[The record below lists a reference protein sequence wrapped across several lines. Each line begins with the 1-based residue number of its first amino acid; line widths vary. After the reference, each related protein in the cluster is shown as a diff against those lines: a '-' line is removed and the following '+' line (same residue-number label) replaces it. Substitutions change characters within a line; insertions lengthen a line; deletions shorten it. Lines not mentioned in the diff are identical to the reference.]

1 MDRILFA
8 EDDKRLR
15 ETFCDYFTAK
25 GFSVTL
31 AENGEKAAA
40 IAAEEAF
47 DLIVLDVMMPVM
59 NGLEACR
66 ELRRFCDTP
75 VLFLSALGEETDL
88 LRGYGAGADDYVVK
102 PYSLPVLAEKCRA
115 IILRTRGAGPN
126 GLLTAAEIT
135 LSPEKMTVTVN
146 GESVPLTTKE
156 CRLLTC
162 FMQNK
167 NIVLSRER
175 LLSAVWGFGYEGE
188 TRVVDAQVKLLRK
201 KLGDAA
207 GALQTVVGAGYV
219 FREAENK

>member
-8 EDDKRLR
+8 EDDKRLQ
-15 ETFCDYFTAK
+15 ETFCDYFTAR
-25 GFSVTL
+25 GFCVTL
-31 AENGEKAAA
+31 AENGEHAVE

-47 DLIVLDVMMPVM
+47 DLIILDVMMPVM

-66 ELRRFCDTP
+66 ALRRFTDTP

-88 LRGYGAGADDYVVK
+88 LRGYGAGADDYAVK

-115 IILRTRGAGPN
+115 IIQRSRGADKN
-126 GLLTAAEIT
+126 GLLAAAGIT
-135 LSPEKMTVTVN
+135 LSPEKMTLTVN
-146 GESVPLTTKE
+146 AETVPLTAKE

-167 NIVLSRER
+167 NVVLSRER

-201 KLGDAA
+201 KLGPAA
-207 GALQTVVGAGYV
+207 ATLQTVVGAGYV
-219 FREAENK
+219 FREAEGG